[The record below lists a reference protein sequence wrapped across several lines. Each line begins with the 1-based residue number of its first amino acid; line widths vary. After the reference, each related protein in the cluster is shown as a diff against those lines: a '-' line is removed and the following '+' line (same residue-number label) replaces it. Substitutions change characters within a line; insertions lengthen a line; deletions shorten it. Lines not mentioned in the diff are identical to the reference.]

1 MKLAL
6 FLILLLILTVT
17 ACGPQPTADI
27 QPTAG
32 PQIPSATAPAEQAVT
47 DAPQAV
53 EEPTAPAQ
61 EAEPMQPTPARHTD
75 PAFAMNARLGRG
87 VNLGNALEAPREGAW
102 GVVIK
107 EEFFPLIKEKGFQS
121 VRVPI
126 KWSARAG
133 KSAPYTIDPKFFER
147 IDWVVENALK
157 NDLLVI
163 INIHHFDEIN
173 ADPQGQREFLL
184 ALWEQIGEHYKDAPE
199 TVLFE
204 LLNEPN
210 GARFTAAVWNK
221 LAADTLA
228 VVRKT
233 NPERFVII
241 GPVNWN
247 SVDYLNSLRLPEED
261 RRLIATFHY
270 YNPFHFTH
278 QGAEWNEGADKWL
291 GTTWDSSS
299 REKADVGRDMDKAVR
314 WSEQYNRPI
323 YMGEF
328 GAYSKADM
336 ASRARWT
343 EHVAREAEAR
353 GFSWAYWEFCAGFGI
368 YHADIKMWEMPLVNA
383 LVP

>member
-1 MKLAL
+1 
-6 FLILLLILTVT
+6 
-17 ACGPQPTADI
+17 
-27 QPTAG
+27 
-32 PQIPSATAPAEQAVT
+32 
-47 DAPQAV
+47 
-53 EEPTAPAQ
+53 
-61 EAEPMQPTPARHTD
+61 
-75 PAFAMNARLGRG
+75 
-87 VNLGNALEAPREGAW
+87 
-102 GVVIK
+102 
-107 EEFFPLIKEKGFQS
+107 
-121 VRVPI
+121 
-126 KWSARAG
+126 
-133 KSAPYTIDPKFFER
+133 
-147 IDWVVENALK
+147 
-157 NDLLVI
+157 
-163 INIHHFDEIN
+163 
-173 ADPQGQREFLL
+173 
-184 ALWEQIGEHYKDAPE
+184 
-199 TVLFE
+199 
-204 LLNEPN
+204 
-210 GARFTAAVWNK
+210 
-221 LAADTLA
+221 LA